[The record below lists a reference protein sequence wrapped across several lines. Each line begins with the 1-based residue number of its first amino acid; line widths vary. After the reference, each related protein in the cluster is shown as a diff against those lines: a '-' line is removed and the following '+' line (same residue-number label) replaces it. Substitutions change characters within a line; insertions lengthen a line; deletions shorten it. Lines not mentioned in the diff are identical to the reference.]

1 MTQTRAPVR
10 AKPLRDSKGYR
21 RPVSR
26 DFLTLGDPRKR
37 GIALIVITC
46 LVLGGFA
53 VRLVELQ
60 AVKGQALAGQA
71 LDQRLRTITLPALRG
86 SIMDAKGEILAAT
99 VESRDLTADQTI
111 IVDPRAAAEELAP
124 ILGVDAGAL
133 ALKLTGDRRFV
144 VIEKGLTPETWRRI
158 EALRI
163 PGLVGASSSRRIYPA
178 DDLAANV
185 VGFVGAE
192 GVGLEGI
199 EFAYNEQLAGV
210 EGTTTYERGSGGSA
224 IPTAGKTRVD
234 ATAGVDITLTI
245 DRDIQY
251 IAQQVLAEKVR
262 SSRSDSGTVVVMDPR
277 TGQIL
282 ALATEPTFNSNE
294 AAKAP
299 ADQRGNRALRD
310 VYEPGSTSKVM
321 TLAAVINEGASNINA
336 SFKVPGLLER
346 GGKVFRDH
354 DAHGTEVL
362 TLAGIMAKSSNI
374 GAIMASERIGGRVML
389 GYLKKFGIG
398 EKTGL
403 NFPGEGSGSVPAYAD
418 WSPTTF
424 PTLAFGQGLS
434 LNSVQAASIFATIAN
449 DGVRIEPTLV
459 ASVTNPDGTAV
470 SLPAPK
476 TTRVVSPGTAAQIR
490 LMLEAVVGEGGT
502 APKAAI
508 RGYRVGGKTG
518 TAQMFDPKNGGYG
531 KGVIASFIGMAPID
545 DPQLVVAVA
554 LVNPKKGRYGGQL
567 AGPVFKRVMTYALQ
581 ARQIPPTGT
590 RAPNLPLVLDG
601 KP

>member
-1 MTQTRAPVR
+1 VSQTRAPVR
-10 AKPLRDSKGYR
+10 AKPMRDSKGYR

-37 GIALIVITC
+37 GIALIVITG
-46 LVLGGFA
+46 LVLGAFA

-60 AVKGQALAGQA
+60 AVKGEALAGQA
-71 LDQRLRTITLPALRG
+71 LDQRLRTVKLPALRG
-86 SIMDAKGEILAAT
+86 SIFDANGAILAAT
-99 VESRDLTADQTI
+99 VESRDVTADQTI
-111 IVDPRAAAEELAP
+111 IIDPRAVGARLAP
-124 ILGVDAGAL
+124 ILGMDADDL
-133 ALKLTGDRRFV
+133 AVRLTGDRRFV
-144 VIEKGLTPETWRRI
+144 IVKKGITPETWRRI
-158 EALRI
+158 EDLGI
-163 PGLVGASSSRRIYPA
+163 PGIIGVPSSRRIYPA

-192 GVGLEGI
+192 GAGLEGI
-199 EFAYNEQLAGV
+199 EYAFDTQLSGV
-210 EGTTTYERGSGGSA
+210 EGTTTYERGSGGNA
-224 IPTAGKTRVD
+224 IPTGEQTRVD
-234 ATAGVDITLTI
+234 ATAGVDIGLTI

-251 IAQQVLAEKVR
+251 VAQQVISEKVR
-262 SSRSDSGTVVVMDPR
+262 KSQSDSGTVVVMDPR
-277 TGQIL
+277 TGHIL
-282 ALATEPTFNSNE
+282 ALATEPTFDANDASS
-294 AAKAP
+294 AP

-310 VYEPGSTSKVM
+310 AYEPGSTSKVM

-336 SFKVPGLLER
+336 TFEIPGTLER

-354 DAHGTEVL
+354 DSNGTEVL
-362 TLAGIMAKSSNI
+362 TLTGIMAKSSNI
-374 GAIMASERIGGRVML
+374 GAIMASERIGGRVL
-389 GYLKKFGIG
+389 LSYLKKFGIG

-403 NFPGEGSGSVPAYAD
+403 NFPGEGSGSVPPFSE

-424 PTLAFGQGLS
+424 PTIAFGQGLS

-449 DGVRIEPTLV
+449 DGLRIEPTLV
-459 ASVTNPDGTAV
+459 QSITNPDGSRV
-470 SLPAPK
+470 PIPAPK

-502 APKAAI
+502 APKARI

-518 TAQMFDPKNGGYG
+518 TAQMFDPVNGGYG
-531 KGVIASFIGMAPID
+531 DGVVASFIGMAPLD

-581 ARQIPPTGT
+581 ARHIPPTGT
-590 RAPNLPLVLDG
+590 KPPNLPLVVG
-601 KP
+601 TKQ

>member
-1 MTQTRAPVR
+1 MSQSRTPVR
-10 AKPLRDSKGYR
+10 AKPLRDSKGYQ

-46 LVLGGFA
+46 LVLGAFA
-53 VRLVELQ
+53 ARLIELQ

-71 LDQRLRTITLPALRG
+71 LDQRLRTVTLPALRG
-86 SIMDAKGEILAAT
+86 SIVDAKGAILAAT
-99 VESRDLTADQTI
+99 VESRDVTADQTM
-111 IVDPRAAAEELAP
+111 IVDPRAAAIQIAP
-124 ILGVDAGAL
+124 ILGIDAKAL
-133 ALKLTGDRRFV
+133 TTRLTGQRRFV
-144 VIEKGLTPETWRRI
+144 VVEKGITPETWRRI
-158 EALRI
+158 EALGI
-163 PGLVGASSSRRIYPA
+163 PGIIGAPSSRRIYPA

-192 GVGLEGI
+192 GSGLEGI
-199 EFAYNEQLAGV
+199 EYAFDKQLAGT
-210 EGTTTYERGSGGSA
+210 EGTTTYERGSGGNA
-224 IPTAGKTRVD
+224 IPTAEQTKVD
-234 ATAGVDITLTI
+234 ATSGVDIRLTI

-262 SSRSDSGTVVVMDPR
+262 KSQSDSGTVVVMDPR

-282 ALATEPTFNSNE
+282 ALATEPTFNANE
-294 AAKAP
+294 ASSAP

-310 VYEPGSTSKVM
+310 AYEPGSTSKVM

-336 SFKVPGLLER
+336 TFKVPGSLER

-354 DAHGTEVL
+354 DAHGAEVL
-362 TLAGIMAKSSNI
+362 TLTGIMAKSSNI
-374 GAIMASERIGGRVML
+374 GAIMASERIGGRVLL

-403 NFPGEGSGSVPAYAD
+403 NFPGEGAGSVPAFSD

-459 ASVTNPDGTAV
+459 ASVTNPDGTEV
-470 SLPAPK
+470 PIPAPK

-490 LMLEAVVGEGGT
+490 LMLEAVVSGGGT
-502 APKAAI
+502 APKAKI

-518 TAQMFDPKNGGYG
+518 TAQMFDPVNGGYG
-531 KGVIASFIGMAPID
+531 DGVIASFIGMAPID

-590 RAPNLPLVLDG
+590 KPPNLPLVIDG

>member
-10 AKPLRDSKGYR
+10 AKPLRDSRGFR

-37 GIALIVITC
+37 GIALMVITF

-60 AVKGQALAGQA
+60 AVKGQALAGEA
-71 LDQRLRTITLPALRG
+71 LDQRLRTVILPALRG

-99 VESRDLTADQTI
+99 VESRDLTADQMM
-111 IVDPRAAAEELAP
+111 IVDPRSAASELAP
-124 ILGVDAGAL
+124 ILGVDPRIL
-133 ALKLTGDRRFV
+133 TFKLTGDRRFV
-144 VIEKGLTPETWRRI
+144 VIQKGLTPETWRRI

-163 PGLVGASSSRRIYPA
+163 PGIVGSSSSRRIYPA

-192 GVGLEGI
+192 GAGLEGI
-199 EFAYNEQLAGV
+199 EFAFDKQLAGL
-210 EGTTTYERGSGGSA
+210 EGTTTYERGPGGNA
-224 IPTAGKTRVD
+224 IPTAEKTRVEP
-234 ATAGVDITLTI
+234 TAGIDITLTI

-251 IAQQVLAEKVR
+251 IAQQVLAEKVK
-262 SSRSDSGTVVVMDPR
+262 SSRSDSGTVVVMDPL
-277 TGQIL
+277 TGHIL
-282 ALATEPTFNSNE
+282 ALATEPTFNPNE
-294 AAKAP
+294 VSKAP

-336 SFKVPGLLER
+336 TFKVPGSLER

-354 DAHGTEVL
+354 DAPGAEVL

-374 GAIMASERIGGRVML
+374 GAIMASERIGGRVLL

-403 NFPGEGSGSVPAYAD
+403 NFPGEGSGNVPSYPD

-424 PTLAFGQGLS
+424 PTIAFGQGLS

-449 DGVRIEPTLV
+449 DGVRIEPSLV
-459 ASVTNPDGTAV
+459 SSVTKPDGTV
-470 SLPAPK
+470 VPLPAPK

-502 APKAAI
+502 APKAGI

-518 TAQMFDPKNGGYG
+518 TAQMFDPVNGGYG
-531 KGVIASFIGMAPID
+531 KGVVASFIGMAPID

-590 RAPNLPLVLDG
+590 KPPNLPLVVNG